1 MNRSWIIALALLI
14 ALTASISTLG
24 AGADFTLGIF
34 GNANMDDTIDEMD
47 VTYVEGIING
57 TNAAT
62 NLSDAN
68 YDGKI
73 DAQDIDQ
80 IKKVIANEEKALTIK
95 DTLGRVVTV
104 KMPVERVALL
114 NKYCVDA
121 IQIFGV
127 QDRIIGVETEAK
139 EYTYLPKLSSLPAL
153 GKAGDPDLEAIV
165 SLNPDLLI
173 TWFSTKVPD
182 LEKGLPKSIPII
194 DLSFSKPENLIRE
207 TKTLGY
213 IFGKNDKA
221 DDYIDNFHDKYV
233 DLIKSRTEKLPEK
246 DRPKVYTECNVA
258 YKTYGNTTGA
268 HQMIVLAGGKNIFDD
283 TEGIPTV
290 DPEAIIDKDPAVIL
304 RGAYSDAGYNVDNS
318 SKMKELRDEI
328 MKRPGFDKITAVKN
342 KKVYIDDVTL
352 NYGLSYP
359 IALVYFAKF
368 INPKLFEDIN
378 PQAVHQEYLTDFL
391 DIDYDLNKHGVS
403 VYPPLNES

>member
-1 MNRSWIIALALLI
+1 MDRSWKIVLALLI
-14 ALTASISTLG
+14 ALTTSLSTLC
-24 AGADFTLGIF
+24 AGSDFTLEIF
-34 GNANMDDTIDEMD
+34 GNANMDDTIDEKD
-47 VTYVEGIING
+47 VAYVEGVIKG
-57 TNAAT
+57 TNVAT

-73 DAQDIDQ
+73 DAQDTDQ

-139 EYTYLPKLSSLPAL
+139 EYTYLPKLSGLPAL

-173 TWFSTKVPD
+173 TWYSTKVPD

-194 DLSFSKPENLIRE
+194 DLSFSKPENLTRE

-221 DDYIDNFHDKYV
+221 DNYIDNFHDRYV

-268 HQMIVLAGGKNIFDD
+268 HQMMVLAGGKNIFDD
-283 TEGIPTV
+283 VEGIPTV

-304 RGAYSDAGYNVDNS
+304 RGAYSDAGYNVDTS
-318 SKMKELRDEI
+318 LKMKELRDEI
-328 MKRPGFDKITAVKN
+328 MNRPGFDKITAVKN

-368 INPKLFEDIN
+368 INPKLFEDVN

-391 DIDYDLNKHGVS
+391 DIDYDLKKHGVF